1 MYIQNVKLSAGF
13 TLIEM
18 LIVVSLIGIMAMIGL
33 PALNSSL
40 DDARLRGAV
49 DEVATALEYAQLTAM
64 TSGLKT
70 RVSVSPTMDT
80 IYVRRYKTPADLF
93 TGGDE
98 LTESSVESETWEYM
112 QYPLKKGVDY
122 VIAFGNED
130 RFQGV
135 DIIWSSFNI
144 VTPVYFYADGA
155 PSMGGSVTLAL
166 GNRQIVVALDALTGK
181 VSVSE

>member
-1 MYIQNVKLSAGF
+1 MYMQNLKLSAGF
-13 TLIEM
+13 TLIET
-18 LIVVSLIGIMAMIGL
+18 LIVVSFMGIMAMIGL

-40 DDARLRGAV
+40 EDARLRGAV
-49 DEVATALEYAQLTAM
+49 DEVVTALEYAQLTAM

-93 TGGDE
+93 TGGGE
-98 LTESSVESETWEYM
+98 LTASSVESETWEYM

-122 VIAFGNED
+122 VINLGNED

-135 DIIWSSFNI
+135 DITTSDFHLLN
-144 VTPVYFYADGA
+144 PVYFEA
-155 PSMGGSVTLAL
+155 PGTPSHGGSATLAF
-166 GNRQIVVALDALTGK
+166 GGSQMVVTMDSLTGK
-181 VSVSE
+181 VSVTE